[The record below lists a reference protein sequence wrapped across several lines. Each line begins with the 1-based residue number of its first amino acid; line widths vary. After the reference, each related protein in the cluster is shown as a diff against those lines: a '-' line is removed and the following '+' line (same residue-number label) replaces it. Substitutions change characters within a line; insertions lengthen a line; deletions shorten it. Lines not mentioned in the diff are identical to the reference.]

1 MHRPLRRTSW
11 APGRWIVAVLVAGT
25 CCTQAAAQRNEE
37 VLREFPPAT
46 VVEGT
51 PRDRGLAYGALFRE
65 AIHDFLAK
73 EIFAA
78 FVGKPSTKEQMLQYA
93 RACAEVVRAECP
105 LVAEEFQGIADGAG
119 LTFEEIVLINLH
131 EELYHRTD
139 LPKHGHCTAV
149 AVGPPDTGNQHTY
162 VGQTWDWMQSV
173 AGKSR
178 VIEWRRP
185 EGVSVLAYGFPGMP
199 MGAGV
204 NAEGIALCW
213 TSAGF
218 DKKDQM
224 PRVGIPSYMLI
235 AHLLAQKDMDAV
247 LREAQKNKHAGWF
260 TFVMADGHGRLVNIE
275 GSPERV
281 VVEEADGRLVRVLY
295 GSRQMAGS
303 KLHERCHR
311 MYDLLQ
317 GTQGKNDLAR
327 LQDYFADAKYK
338 INVGKSTIDMMV
350 FDTTARTAYLSR
362 GPSYQVSWRKFSFEV
377 TQSRQNQAPRR
388 APMPPQ

>member
-1 MHRPLRRTSW
+1 MLRPLRRTGL
-11 APGRWIVAVLVAGT
+11 AAGRWIAAVIVASALSA
-25 CCTQAAAQRNEE
+25 QAAAEGTEE
-37 VLREFPPAT
+37 ALREFPPAA
-46 VVEGT
+46 VILGT
-51 PRDRGLAYGALFRE
+51 PRDRGLTYGALFRD

-73 EIFAA
+73 EIYAA
-78 FVGKPSTKEQMLQYA
+78 FVGKPSTKEQMLHYA
-93 RACAEVVRAECP
+93 RACGQVVRAECP

-119 LTFEEIVLINLH
+119 LTFEEVVLINLH
-131 EELYHRTD
+131 EEFYHRPD

-149 AVGPPDTGNQHTY
+149 AVGPSDTGNQHTY

-178 VIEWRRP
+178 VIQWRRA

-218 DKKDQM
+218 DKKDQV

-247 LREAQKNKHAGWF
+247 LREARKNKHAGWF
-260 TFVMADGHGRLVNIE
+260 TFVMADADGRLVNIE

-295 GSRQMAGS
+295 GSRQMAGGN
-303 KLHERCHR
+303 LHERCQR

-317 GTQGKNDLAR
+317 ETQGKNDLTR
-327 LQDYFADAKYK
+327 LQDYFADPKYQ
-338 INVGKSTIDMMV
+338 INVGNGTIDMMV
-350 FDTTARTAYLSR
+350 FDTTARAAYLSR
-362 GPSYQVSWRKFSFEV
+362 GPSYRISWRKFSFEV
-377 TQSRQNQAPRR
+377 TQ
-388 APMPPQ
+388 